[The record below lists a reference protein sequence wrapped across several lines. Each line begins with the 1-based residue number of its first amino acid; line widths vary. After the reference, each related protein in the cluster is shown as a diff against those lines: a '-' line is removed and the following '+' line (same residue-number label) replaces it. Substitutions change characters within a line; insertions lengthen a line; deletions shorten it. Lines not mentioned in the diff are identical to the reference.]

1 MKWLSTQW
9 GELRKQA
16 DANPRLKWALLLIAL
31 LLCAFV
37 WQGLDGLRDGLQ
49 KKAISEEARLH
60 RIRALQG
67 QNIWLARA
75 DEASA
80 IHAALLAGLPQ
91 ATTPGLAQATLQGW
105 LRSLI
110 ESNARGRELTVTV
123 DGATPLEQPAGV
135 LRIHASING
144 ALPPSQLVELI
155 RRIESSS
162 NLVVI
167 ETSTIRSSQDAATF
181 ALGMNA
187 YYRMPA
193 SPEAAP

>member
-9 GELRKQA
+9 GELRRQA
-16 DANPRLKWALLLIAL
+16 DANPRLKWALLLVAL

-37 WQGLDGLRDGLQ
+37 WRGLDGLRDGLQ

-67 QNIWLARA
+67 QDIWLARA

-80 IHAALLAGLPQ
+80 MHAALLAQLPE

-105 LRSLI
+105 LRSLV
-110 ESNARGRELTVTV
+110 ESNPGGRELNVTV
-123 DGATPLEQPAGV
+123 DSATPLEQPAGV

-144 ALPPSQLVELI
+144 ALPPSQLIELV

-167 ETSTIRSSQDAATF
+167 ETSTIRSNQDNASF

-187 YYRMPA
+187 YYRLPA
-193 SPEAAP
+193 PSGTTP